1 MNRLLATVASGTLL
15 LGLGLAAPAVAQAA
29 PSTPKVSNC
38 GELSTKPT
46 GIVLTCADAILALEK
61 LEWTKWNSGTAK
73 GTGVY
78 SYKDCEPTCVAGQF
92 HRYQVNV
99 TLSNP
104 KTVKGAK
111 VFSKARVTFPGITDQ
126 TNKTFKLN

>member
-1 MNRLLATVASGTLL
+1 MRRLPATVASGTLL
-15 LGLGLAAPAVAQAA
+15 LGLGLAVPAVAQAA
-29 PSTPKVSNC
+29 PATPKVSNC

-46 GIVLTCADAILALEK
+46 GIVLACADANTALETLK
-61 LEWTKWNSGTAK
+61 WTTWSSGTAK

-78 SYKDCEPTCVAGQF
+78 SYNDCEPTCVAGKF

>member
-1 MNRLLATVASGTLL
+1 MRRLLATTAIATVLFGVGVSLPVA
-15 LGLGLAAPAVAQAA
+15 AQAD
-29 PSTPKVSNC
+29 TGKVKVNNC
-38 GELSTKPT
+38 GEVSAKPT
-46 GIVLTCADAILALEK
+46 GIVLACADANTALEALK
-61 LEWTKWNSGTAK
+61 WTTWDAGTAK

-78 SYKDCEPTCVAGQF
+78 SYNDCEPTCVAGLF

-104 KTVKGAK
+104 KIVKGAK

-126 TNKTFKLN
+126 SNRTFRLN

>member
-15 LGLGLAAPAVAQAA
+15 LGLGLVAPAVAQAA
-29 PSTPKVSNC
+29 PANPKVSNC
-38 GELSTKPT
+38 GELSTKPK
-46 GIVLTCADAILALEK
+46 GIVLTCADANTALETLK
-61 LEWTKWNSGTAK
+61 WTTWNADTAK

-78 SYKDCEPTCVAGQF
+78 SYNDCEPTCVAGQF

-126 TNKTFKLN
+126 TNKTFKLK

>member
-15 LGLGLAAPAVAQAA
+15 LGLGLVAPAVAQAA
-29 PSTPKVSNC
+29 PANPKVSNC
-38 GELSTKPT
+38 GELSTKPK
-46 GIVLTCADAILALEK
+46 GIVLTCADANTALETLK
-61 LEWTKWNSGTAK
+61 WTTWNADTAK

-78 SYKDCEPTCVAGQF
+78 AFNDCEPTCVVGQF
-92 HRYQVNV
+92 HRYDVNV

>member
-15 LGLGLAAPAVAQAA
+15 LGLGLVVPAIALAA

-46 GIVLTCADAILALEK
+46 GIVLTCADANLALEN

-78 SYKDCEPTCVAGQF
+78 AYNDCEPTCVAGTF
-92 HRYQVNV
+92 HRDRVNV
-99 TLSNP
+99 QLMTP
-104 KTVKGAK
+104 KAVNEVRVFTQAK
-111 VFSKARVTFPGITDQ
+111 ITFPKGSGASTL
-126 TNKTFKLN
+126 TFQLN

>member
-78 SYKDCEPTCVAGQF
+78 AYNDCEPTCVAGTF
-92 HRYQVNV
+92 YRDRVNV
-99 TLSNP
+99 QLMTP
-104 KTVKGAK
+104 KAVKGVK
-111 VFSKARVTFPGITDQ
+111 VFTKAKVTFPKGSGQSTL
-126 TNKTFKLN
+126 TFQLN